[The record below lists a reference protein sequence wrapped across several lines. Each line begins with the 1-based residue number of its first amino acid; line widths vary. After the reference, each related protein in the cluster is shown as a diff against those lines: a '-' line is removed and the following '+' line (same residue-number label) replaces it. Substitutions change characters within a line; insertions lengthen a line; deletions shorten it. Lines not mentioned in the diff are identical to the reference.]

1 MTMPQQDVQHFE
13 AKALLALAGLDD
25 PRRRRRD
32 RVVVIGGVA
41 MLVAFGLWAAATSL
55 PEIAIAPG
63 EVMTDEP
70 IAVVQHL
77 EGGMVESVLVSNG
90 EAVRE
95 GQTLLRFASAPA
107 LAELDRLRA
116 RDAGLRFREA
126 HLRSLRDG
134 TPLEIGQKDDGY
146 LALAA
151 DQRVAH
157 EEALRSRNDRLAV
170 LSQALRQRQA
180 EQAALAAQEGGVRR
194 QLTLHD
200 TELALR
206 EALLGQGLTTRIAVL
221 ETRRAVLAA
230 TAEAERLAAMAIA
243 AARAAEE
250 AEARLVE
257 AETAARDEA
266 ARELGR
272 VAVERLETQE
282 ALREA
287 WERVSRLA
295 VLAPV
300 DGIVKGLQVRRAG
313 AVVPPGGPL
322 LEIIPV
328 AAPLVVEARITP
340 REIGFVTPGQA
351 VRVKVHAF
359 DYARFGTVEGTLIQV
374 AASTTLDQQQQPF
387 YAARIALSVDHVGR
401 DPMLNRL
408 LPGMTVQADVVTGA
422 KTLLAYLL
430 KPVHA
435 AMNDS
440 FRER

>member
-1 MTMPQQDVQHFE
+1 MARHDIQHFE

-32 RVVVIGGVA
+32 RVVVGGAVA
-41 MLVAFGLWAAATSL
+41 MLAAFGLWAAVTSM

-63 EVMTDEP
+63 QVMTDEP
-70 IAVVQHL
+70 VAVVQHL
-77 EGGMVESVLVSNG
+77 EGGLVEVVLVSEG
-90 EAVRE
+90 EPVRE

-107 LAELDRLRA
+107 QAELDRLRA

-126 HLRSLRDG
+126 HLRALRDG
-134 TPLEIGQKDDGY
+134 TPLDIGEEADGF
-146 LALAA
+146 ASLAA
-151 DQRVAH
+151 DQRAAF
-157 EEALRSRNDRLAV
+157 EEALRTRNDRLAV
-170 LSQALRQRQA
+170 LAHAARQRRA
-180 EQAALAAQEGGVRR
+180 EQLALAAQEDGVKR
-194 QLTLHD
+194 QLTLHGS
-200 TELALR
+200 ELALR
-206 EALLGQGLTTRIAVL
+206 ETLLSQGLTTRIAVL
-221 ETRRAVLAA
+221 ETRRALLAA
-230 TAEAERLAAMAIA
+230 TAEGERLAAMAVA
-243 AARAAEE
+243 AARAADE

-272 VAVERLETQE
+272 VVVERLETQE
-282 ALREA
+282 AIREA

-300 DGIVKGLQVRRAG
+300 DGVVKGMQVRRAG
-313 AVVPPGGPL
+313 TVVPPGGPL

-340 REIGFVTPGQA
+340 REIGFVAPGQM

-359 DYARFGTVEGTLIQV
+359 DYARFGTVEGTLIQI
-374 AASTTLDQQQQPF
+374 AASTTLDQQQQPY
-387 YAARIALSVDHVGR
+387 YAARIALATDHVGR
-401 DPMLNRL
+401 DPVLNRL

-422 KTLLAYLL
+422 KTLLAYLM

-435 AMNDS
+435 AMSDS